1 MKIIGI
7 IPARMASSRFPG
19 KPLAKIYGMPMIGH
33 CYKRTNMSSLLNEC
47 CVATPDQEIFDYV
60 ESISGKAVMTSHD
73 HEMCNDRVVEAVRI
87 IENEKQMNFDI
98 VVNVQGDL
106 PMIFPEMVDEL
117 IKPIINDENVR
128 TTTMVDEVKTLDDF
142 LDPNRVKVVL
152 DLNSN
157 AMLVTREPVPS
168 RHKYKDEYTKYKHVA
183 IRAYDRSLFSII
195 EKLPMSPMEKIEGI
209 DDLRLIENGI
219 KIRVVFTEQ
228 ITETVDTQDDLRK
241 VIDMMKTDELMK
253 KYI

>member
-1 MKIIGI
+1 
-7 IPARMASSRFPG
+7 
-19 KPLAKIYGMPMIGH
+19 
-33 CYKRTNMSSLLNEC
+33 
-47 CVATPDQEIFDYV
+47 
-60 ESISGKAVMTSHD
+60 
-73 HEMCNDRVVEAVRI
+73 
-87 IENEKQMNFDI
+87 
-98 VVNVQGDL
+98 
-106 PMIFPEMVDEL
+106 MIFPEMVDEL
-117 IKPIINDENVR
+117 IKPIINDEDVR

-168 RHKYKDEYTKYKHVA
+168 RHKYKDDYTKYKHVA

-219 KIRVVFTEQ
+219 KIRVVFTEH
-228 ITETVDTQDDLRK
+228 ITETVDTQDDLSK

>member
-1 MKIIGI
+1 MKIICI

-19 KPLAKIYGMPMIGH
+19 KPLAKIHGIPMIGH
-33 CYKRTNMSSLLNEC
+33 CYKRTNMSELLTEC
-47 CVATPDQEIFDYV
+47 YVATPDNEIFDYI
-60 ESISGKAVMTSHD
+60 ESIGGKAVMTSHS
-73 HEMCNDRVVEAVRI
+73 HEMCNDRVAEAVNI
-87 IENEKQMNFDI
+87 IESEKKASFDI

-117 IKPIINDENVR
+117 IKPIINDEDVR

-157 AMLVTREPVPS
+157 VMLVTREPIPS
-168 RHKYKDEYTKYKHVA
+168 RHKYKDDYIKYKHVA
-183 IRAYDRSLFSII
+183 IRAYDRSLFSLI

-228 ITETVDTQDDLRK
+228 ITETVDTQDDLNK
-241 VIDMMKTDELMK
+241 VIDMMKNDELMNR
-253 KYI
+253 YI

>member
-1 MKIIGI
+1 MKIICI

-19 KPLAKIYGMPMIGH
+19 KPLAKIHGIPMIGH
-33 CYKRTNMSSLLNEC
+33 CYKRTNMSELLTEC
-47 CVATPDQEIFDYV
+47 YVATPDNEIFDYI
-60 ESISGKAVMTSHD
+60 ESIGGKAVMTSHS
-73 HEMCNDRVVEAVRI
+73 HEMCNDRVAEAVNI
-87 IENEKQMNFDI
+87 IESEKKASFNI

-117 IKPIINDENVR
+117 IKPIINDEDVR

-157 AMLVTREPVPS
+157 VMLVTREPVPS
-168 RHKYKDEYTKYKHVA
+168 RHKYKDDYTKYKHVA
-183 IRAYDRSLFSII
+183 IRAYDRSLFSLI

-228 ITETVDTQDDLRK
+228 ITETVDTQDDLNK
-241 VIDMMKTDELMK
+241 VIDMMKNDELMNR
-253 KYI
+253 YI

>member
-1 MKIIGI
+1 MKIICI

-19 KPLAKIYGMPMIGH
+19 KPLAKIHGIPMIGH
-33 CYKRTNMSSLLNEC
+33 CYKRTNMSELLTEC
-47 CVATPDQEIFDYV
+47 YVATPDNEIFDYI
-60 ESISGKAVMTSHD
+60 ESIGGKAVMTSHN
-73 HEMCNDRVVEAVRI
+73 HEMCNDRVAEAVNI
-87 IENEKQMNFDI
+87 IESEKKASFDI

-168 RHKYKDEYTKYKHVA
+168 RHKYKDDYTKYKHVA

-228 ITETVDTQDDLRK
+228 ITETVDTKDDLRK